1 MAYVRQ
7 ALRALLALRGQTL
20 AAVGGFLAM
29 PDQVDG
35 VGDLGRFFGA
45 RSGKEG
51 GDREGEGE
59 LDRGDGVPEQ
69 LHDVRNRAGRRGR
82 RRTSRGK
89 VLLVFIY

>member
-35 VGDLGRFFGA
+35 VGDLGRFFGG

-69 LHDVRNRAGRRGR
+69 LHDVRNQTDRRGR
-82 RRTSRGK
+82 RRTYREK

>member
-7 ALRALLALRGQTL
+7 ALRALLALCGQTL

-29 PDQVDG
+29 SDQVDG
-35 VGDLGRFFGA
+35 VGDLGRFFGGH
-45 RSGKEG
+45 SGKEG